1 MASDVELAVEIH
13 VLNDRPDLRFE
24 PTSIEKVP
32 DEEAVYTVE
41 ATDPDGVERVQ
52 IRLGVYA
59 PIGGA
64 EWTMM
69 HDDGVNGGDELAGDG
84 VYSVVLSV
92 REGTPLG
99 THEVSLR
106 AYDTYGEL
114 NTGSSVITLVEPEA
128 PGVSEGG
135 LSTLVL
141 GGLGLAVFL
150 GALVVLSLMVRR
162 GGDGDGVDRFGM
174 Q

>member
-13 VLNDRPDLRFE
+13 VLNDRPDLKIE
-24 PTSIEKVP
+24 PTSIEKIP

-69 HDDGVNGGDELAGDG
+69 HDDGVNGGDELQGMACTA
-84 VYSVVLSV
+84 SCCLFV
-92 REGTPLG
+92 RAHRWARTKF
-99 THEVSLR
+99 R
-106 AYDTYGEL
+106 
-114 NTGSSVITLVEPEA
+114 
-128 PGVSEGG
+128 
-135 LSTLVL
+135 
-141 GGLGLAVFL
+141 
-150 GALVVLSLMVRR
+150 
-162 GGDGDGVDRFGM
+162 
-174 Q
+174 